1 VPCLWFDDRGEE
13 AANFYVETFGACGQA
28 GTLDHIARYGDAMHR
43 PKGSVMTV
51 SFTLA
56 EQDFLALNGGPH
68 FKFSPAISMTVTC
81 VDQAEI
87 DKFWE
92 KLSAGGE
99 KGVCGWLTDKFGL
112 SWQVVPTALRD
123 MVRAGD
129 QAKTDRMMQALMQ
142 MTKLD
147 IAALKKAYDAA

>member
-1 VPCLWFDDRGEE
+1 
-13 AANFYVETFGACGQA
+13 
-28 GTLDHIARYGDAMHR
+28 
-43 PKGSVMTV
+43 MTV

-56 EQDFLALNGGPH
+56 GQDFLALNGGPH

-81 VDQAEI
+81 ADQAEI

-123 MVRAGD
+123 MVNAGN
-129 QAKTDRMMQALMQ
+129 QAKTDRMMQAIMQ

-147 IAALKKAYDAA
+147 IAALKKAYDGG